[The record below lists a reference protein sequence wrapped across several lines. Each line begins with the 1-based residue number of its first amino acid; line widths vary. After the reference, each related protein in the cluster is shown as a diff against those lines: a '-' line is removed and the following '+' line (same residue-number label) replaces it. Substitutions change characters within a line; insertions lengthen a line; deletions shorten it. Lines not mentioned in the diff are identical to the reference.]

1 MKKLEIAIREL
12 AYFVCQS
19 GNLTTE
25 FFSNRDLDLA
35 NNEEDVQYVMSL
47 IENKLKE
54 VRGK

>member
-35 NNEEDVQYVMSL
+35 NKAHDFLQDDLLQSYDP
-47 IENKLKE
+47 
-54 VRGK
+54 

>member
-35 NNEEDVQYVMSL
+35 NKAWSDINTDTCINKQKEEIL
-47 IENKLKE
+47 
-54 VRGK
+54 